1 MGGQTMIRVKF
12 DNPGPWVAHCHIDL
26 HLVAGMM
33 LVFNVG
39 EPNEWPAP
47 NAEFPPTLCGG
58 TEDFIAM
65 KNDDYSQQFVTAGA
79 DSDNVLVAFSRSGE
93 VDQATMIDSSAAGGR
108 IIDLGAITA
117 LSAAASSWHHSHCR

>member
-47 NAEFPPTLCGG
+47 NSEFPPALCGG

-65 KNDDYSQQFVTAGA
+65 KNNDYSQQFVTAGA
-79 DSDNVLVAFSRSGE
+79 DSDNIPVAISRSGE
-93 VDQATMIDSSAAGGR
+93 VGVYSSAAAGGR
-108 IIDLGAITA
+108 ITDLGAITA
-117 LSAAASSWHHSHCR
+117 LSAAALFVASIAL